1 MDLKTASSMDFSAI
15 LRKFFAEVKTE
26 SLSINE
32 FISANKMFEA
42 RAKLFTKQC
51 KTKTQIIYSVR
62 RYAEIE
68 SILYVRAEQRQCL
81 EKCGEVGWVYL
92 VFVVFSFCSPW
103 QRGMTGTYKASH
115 LKQKLMTLE
124 SVTYVRFGLAY
135 DNNDNQMTFVR
146 HIVCLCPS

>member
-1 MDLKTASSMDFSAI
+1 MDFSAI

-81 EKCGEVGWVYL
+81 EKCGEVG
-92 VFVVFSFCSPW
+92 
-103 QRGMTGTYKASH
+103 
-115 LKQKLMTLE
+115 
-124 SVTYVRFGLAY
+124 
-135 DNNDNQMTFVR
+135 
-146 HIVCLCPS
+146 